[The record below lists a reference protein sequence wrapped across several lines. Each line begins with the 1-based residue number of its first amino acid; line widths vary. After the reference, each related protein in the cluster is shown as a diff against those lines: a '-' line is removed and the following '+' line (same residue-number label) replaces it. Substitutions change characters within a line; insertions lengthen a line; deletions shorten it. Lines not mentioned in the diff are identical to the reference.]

1 MATVHCSRQ
10 AAFRAE
16 MASFWKAHSLS
27 GFGSAVCKA
36 TGIVNVLSFGSGAW
50 IAQSVQWLRPG
61 VVGPVR
67 FSTGL
72 CLIQSIQT
80 CCGAHTS
87 SCSVGTGVLFA
98 GVRRPGREAHHF
110 QTVSRLRMSGTV
122 LISIKFGVGCQH
134 KNCEL
139 NMTLLE
145 NSW

>member
-10 AAFRAE
+10 AAFRAA

-36 TGIVNVLSFGSGAW
+36 TGIVKCAFIW
-50 IAQSVQWLRPG
+50 IWSLDSSVSTVTTPWRG
-61 VVGPVR
+61 RSVR

-145 NSW
+145 NS